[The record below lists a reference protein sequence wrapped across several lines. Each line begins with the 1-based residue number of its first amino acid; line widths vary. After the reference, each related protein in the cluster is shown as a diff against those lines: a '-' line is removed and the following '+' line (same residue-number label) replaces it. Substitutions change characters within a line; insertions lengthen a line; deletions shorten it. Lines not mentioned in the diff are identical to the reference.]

1 MPATL
6 IGPSQGR
13 RDKKKLIG
21 QKKFGFP
28 LITKLE
34 KKNTH
39 TPFREKRY
47 QEEQP
52 PSKGHKRV
60 PKVTAGIEYSAV
72 NSKRVQAYPIAAATP
87 K

>member
-21 QKKFGFP
+21 QKKIGFP

-39 TPFREKRY
+39 TPL
-47 QEEQP
+47 
-52 PSKGHKRV
+52 
-60 PKVTAGIEYSAV
+60 
-72 NSKRVQAYPIAAATP
+72 
-87 K
+87 